1 MESAVDFH
9 SHVLPGIDDGSQS
22 VEESLAMLRMEAEQG
37 IGHVVATPHF
47 YANYDTPEKFLEKRA
62 RAEEQLRKAMEQ
74 EENLPQLHI
83 GAEVYFFRGISS
95 CEELPQ
101 LTMDGGRFLLVEMP
115 QPPWTES
122 MYRELEEIYTRQGL
136 VPVIAHIDRY
146 IRPLKT
152 YGIPKRLEKL
162 PVLVQANA
170 DFFLKSATR
179 GMALTMLKKDR
190 IHLLG
195 SDCHNLR
202 SRKPNLREALDII
215 AGKAGG
221 EVLDRLHGCERD
233 TLELSE

>member
-1 MESAVDFH
+1 MV
-9 SHVLPGIDDGSQS
+9 P
-22 VEESLAMLRMEAEQG
+22 
-37 IGHVVATPHF
+37 
-47 YANYDTPEKFLEKRA
+47 K
-62 RAEEQLRKAMEQ
+62 
-74 EENLPQLHI
+74 
-83 GAEVYFFRGISS
+83 
-95 CEELPQ
+95 ELPQ

-152 YGIPKRLEKL
+152 YGIPKQLEKL

-179 GMALTMLKKDR
+179 GMALRMLRKDR

-202 SRKPNLREALDII
+202 SRKPNLREALEII

-221 EVLDRLHGCERD
+221 EALDRLRSCERD
-233 TLELSE
+233 ILERSE